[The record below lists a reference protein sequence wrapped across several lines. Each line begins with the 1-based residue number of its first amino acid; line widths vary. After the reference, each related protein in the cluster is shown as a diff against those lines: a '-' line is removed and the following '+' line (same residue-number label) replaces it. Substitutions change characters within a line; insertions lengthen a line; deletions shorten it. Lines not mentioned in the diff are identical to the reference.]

1 MFVHPVENDPERLSQ
16 GLTHDICNEPATRQK
31 EPHKMT
37 TLLLNSFLVLITLF
51 FAAMAFYPLFIT
63 GDETEANPK
72 SIGEDRVISV
82 VPMGLEKNRPIQ
94 IGPATADEDRG
105 EHPGHPTAA

>member
-1 MFVHPVENDPERLSQ
+1 M
-16 GLTHDICNEPATRQK
+16 
-31 EPHKMT
+31 MT
-37 TLLLNSFLVLITLF
+37 TLLLNSFLVLITIF
-51 FAAMAFYPLFIT
+51 FAAMAFYPLFM
-63 GDETEANPK
+63 GNNETDASPK

-94 IGPATADEDRG
+94 IGPANADEDQG